1 MSDQEDID
9 ALAAEYVLG
18 TLSLAER
25 AAVSARR
32 QRERDLDAAIE
43 AWEMRLAPLAE
54 ATPSVEP
61 SPELLAAIEADI
73 SEGTGNSAVVE
84 LQQRVARWRRLAIAA
99 SAAAACLLV
108 ALGVREFTRM
118 PQPVSYVGVFQK
130 DDQSPAFLLTVDL
143 QTRMLSIRVVSAD
156 RPADKTYQ
164 LWIASEQTGGVPQSL
179 GLIEDP
185 AQITRAALTS
195 YDRAVVQRAT
205 FGVSLEPLGG
215 SPTGRP
221 TGPALHSKLIPAP
234 R

>member
-1 MSDQEDID
+1 MSDQDDID

-18 TLSLAER
+18 TLSPAER
-25 AAVSARR
+25 TAVSARR
-32 QRERDLDAAIE
+32 QRERELDAAIE
-43 AWEMRLAPLAE
+43 AWEARLAPLTEAMPPVEPTPGLLAGIE
-54 ATPSVEP
+54 ATI
-61 SPELLAAIEADI
+61 AN
-73 SEGTGNSAVVE
+73 GTGDTVID
-84 LQQRVARWRRLAIAA
+84 LQHRVARWRRLAIAA
-99 SAAAACLLV
+99 SAAAACLVV
-108 ALGVREFTRM
+108 AFGLREYTRA

-143 QTRMLSIRVVSAD
+143 ETRMLSIRIVSAD

-185 AQITRAALTS
+185 TQVTRAALTS
-195 YDRAVVQRAT
+195 YDPAIVQRAT

>member
-1 MSDQEDID
+1 MSDQDDID

-18 TLSLAER
+18 TLGPAER
-25 AAVSARR
+25 TAVSARR
-32 QRERDLDAAIE
+32 LRERDLDAAIE
-43 AWEMRLAPLAE
+43 AWEARLAPLAE
-54 ATPSVEP
+54 TAPAVEP
-61 SPELLAAIEADI
+61 SPGLLAAIEAKI
-73 SEGTGNSAVVE
+73 SDGTGNSTVIE

-99 SAAAACLLV
+99 SAAAACLVV
-108 ALGVREFTRM
+108 AFGLREFTRT

-143 QTRMLSIRVVSAD
+143 ETRMLSIRVVAAE
-156 RPADKTYQ
+156 RPSDKTYQ
-164 LWIASEQTGGVPQSL
+164 LWIASEQSGGVPQSL

-185 AQITRAALTS
+185 ARITRASLTS
-195 YDRAVVQRAT
+195 YDPAIVQRAT

>member
-1 MSDQEDID
+1 MSDQDDID

-18 TLSLAER
+18 TLSPAER
-25 AAVSARR
+25 TAVSARR

-43 AWEMRLAPLAE
+43 AWEARLAPLTE
-54 ATPSVEP
+54 AMPSVEP
-61 SPELLAAIEADI
+61 SPGLLAGIEATI
-73 SEGTGNSAVVE
+73 ANGTGDTVID
-84 LQQRVARWRRLAIAA
+84 LQHRVARWRRLAIVA
-99 SAAAACLLV
+99 SAAAACLVV
-108 ALGVREFTRM
+108 AFGVREFTRS

-143 QTRMLSIRVVSAD
+143 ETRMLSIRIVSAD

-185 AQITRAALTS
+185 TQITRAALTS
-195 YDRAVVQRAT
+195 YDPAVVQRAT

>member
-18 TLSLAER
+18 TLSPDER
-25 AAVSARR
+25 TAVSARR

-43 AWEMRLAPLAE
+43 AWEARLMPLAE
-54 ATPSVEP
+54 SIPSVEP
-61 SPELLAAIEADI
+61 SPGLLADIEARIAGGADH
-73 SEGTGNSAVVE
+73 GTVVD
-84 LQQRVARWRRLAIAA
+84 LQRRVARWRRLAIAA
-99 SAAAACLLV
+99 SAAACLVV
-108 ALGVREFTRM
+108 AFGVREVTRA

-143 QTRMLSIRVVSAD
+143 ETRMLSIRIVSAD

-185 AQITRAALTS
+185 TQITRAALTS
-195 YDRAVVQRAT
+195 YDPAVVQRAT

>member
-1 MSDQEDID
+1 MTDQEDID

-18 TLSLAER
+18 TLSPAER
-25 AAVSARR
+25 TAVGARR

-43 AWEMRLAPLAE
+43 AWESRLAPLAQ
-54 ATPSVEP
+54 ATPPVEP
-61 SPELLAAIEADI
+61 SPGLLASIEAKIAGSADA
-73 SEGTGNSAVVE
+73 GTVVE
-84 LQQRVARWRRLAIAA
+84 LQQRVARWRRVAIAA
-99 SAAAACLLV
+99 SAVAACLVV
-108 ALGVREFTRM
+108 AFGLREVTRT

-143 QTRMLSIRVVSAD
+143 ETRVLSIRVVAAE

-164 LWIASEQTGGVPQSL
+164 LWIASEQSGGVPQSL

-185 AQITRAALTS
+185 TQITRATLAS
-195 YDRAVVQRAT
+195 YDPLIVRRAT
-205 FGVSLEPLGG
+205 FGVSLEPMGG

-221 TGPALHSKLIPAP
+221 TGPALHAKLIPAP

>member
-18 TLSLAER
+18 TLSPAER
-25 AAVSARR
+25 TAVGARR

-43 AWEMRLAPLAE
+43 AWESRLAPLAQ
-54 ATPSVEP
+54 ATPPVEP
-61 SPELLAAIEADI
+61 SPGLLASIEAKIAGSADA
-73 SEGTGNSAVVE
+73 GTVVE
-84 LQQRVARWRRLAIAA
+84 LQQRVARWRRAAIAA
-99 SAAAACLLV
+99 SAVAACLVV
-108 ALGVREFTRM
+108 AFGLREVTRT

-143 QTRMLSIRVVSAD
+143 ETRVLSIRVVAAE

-164 LWIASEQTGGVPQSL
+164 LWIASEQSGGVPQSL

-185 AQITRAALTS
+185 TQITRATLAS
-195 YDRAVVQRAT
+195 YDPLIVRRAT
-205 FGVSLEPLGG
+205 FGVSLEPMGG

-221 TGPALHSKLIPAP
+221 TGPALHAKLIPAP

>member
-1 MSDQEDID
+1 MTDEEDID

-18 TLSLAER
+18 TLSPAER
-25 AAVSARR
+25 TAVGARR

-43 AWEMRLAPLAE
+43 AWESRLAPLAQ
-54 ATPSVEP
+54 ATPPVEP
-61 SPELLAAIEADI
+61 SPGLLASIEAKIAGSADA
-73 SEGTGNSAVVE
+73 GTVVE
-84 LQQRVARWRRLAIAA
+84 LQQRVARWRRVAIAA
-99 SAAAACLLV
+99 SAAAACLVV
-108 ALGVREFTRM
+108 AFGLREVTRT

-143 QTRMLSIRVVSAD
+143 ETRVLSIRVVAAE

-164 LWIASEQTGGVPQSL
+164 LWIASEQSGGVPQSL

-185 AQITRAALTS
+185 TQITRATLAS
-195 YDRAVVQRAT
+195 YDPLIVRRAT
-205 FGVSLEPLGG
+205 FGVSLEPMGG

-221 TGPALHSKLIPAP
+221 TGPALHAKLIPAP

>member
-1 MSDQEDID
+1 MTDQEDID

-18 TLSLAER
+18 TLSPAER
-25 AAVSARR
+25 TAVGARR

-43 AWEMRLAPLAE
+43 AWESRLAPLAQ
-54 ATPSVEP
+54 ATPPVEP
-61 SPELLAAIEADI
+61 SPGLLASIEAKIAGSADA
-73 SEGTGNSAVVE
+73 GTVVE
-84 LQQRVARWRRLAIAA
+84 LQRRVARWRRVAIAA
-99 SAAAACLLV
+99 SAAAACLVV
-108 ALGVREFTRM
+108 AFGLREVTRT

-143 QTRMLSIRVVSAD
+143 ETRVLSIRVVAAE

-164 LWIASEQTGGVPQSL
+164 LWIASEQSGGVPQSL

-185 AQITRAALTS
+185 TQITRATLAS
-195 YDRAVVQRAT
+195 YDPLIVRRAT
-205 FGVSLEPLGG
+205 FGVSLEPMGG

-221 TGPALHSKLIPAP
+221 TGPALHAKLIPAP

>member
-1 MSDQEDID
+1 MTDQEDID

-18 TLSLAER
+18 TLSPAER
-25 AAVSARR
+25 TAVGARR

-43 AWEMRLAPLAE
+43 AWESRLAPLAQ
-54 ATPSVEP
+54 ATPPVEP
-61 SPELLAAIEADI
+61 SPGLLASIEAKIAGSADA
-73 SEGTGNSAVVE
+73 GTVVE
-84 LQQRVARWRRLAIAA
+84 LQQRVARWRRVAIAA
-99 SAAAACLLV
+99 SAAAACLVV
-108 ALGVREFTRM
+108 AFGLREVTRT

-143 QTRMLSIRVVSAD
+143 ETRVLSIRVVAAE

-164 LWIASEQTGGVPQSL
+164 LWIASEQSGGVPQSL

-185 AQITRAALTS
+185 TQITRATLAS
-195 YDRAVVQRAT
+195 YDPLIVRRAT
-205 FGVSLEPLGG
+205 FGVSLEPMGG

-221 TGPALHSKLIPAP
+221 TGPALHAKLIPAP

>member
-1 MSDQEDID
+1 MTDQEDID

-18 TLSLAER
+18 TLSPAER
-25 AAVSARR
+25 TAVNARR

-43 AWEMRLAPLAE
+43 AWELRLAPLAQ
-54 ATPSVEP
+54 ATPPVEP
-61 SPELLAAIEADI
+61 SPGLLASIEAKIAGSADA
-73 SEGTGNSAVVE
+73 GTVVE
-84 LQQRVARWRRLAIAA
+84 LQQRVARWRRVAIAA
-99 SAAAACLLV
+99 SAVAACLVV
-108 ALGVREFTRM
+108 AFGLREVTRT

-143 QTRMLSIRVVSAD
+143 ETRVLSIRVVAAE

-164 LWIASEQTGGVPQSL
+164 LWIASEQSGGVPQSL

-185 AQITRAALTS
+185 TQITRATLAS
-195 YDRAVVQRAT
+195 YDPLIVRRAT
-205 FGVSLEPLGG
+205 FGVSLEPMGG

-221 TGPALHSKLIPAP
+221 TGPALHAKLIPAP

>member
-1 MSDQEDID
+1 MSDQDDID

-18 TLSLAER
+18 TLSPAER
-25 AAVSARR
+25 TAVSARR
-32 QRERDLDAAIE
+32 LRERDLHAAIE
-43 AWEMRLAPLAE
+43 AWEARLSPLAE
-54 ATPSVEP
+54 TAPSVEP
-61 SPELLAAIEADI
+61 SPGLLAAIEAKI
-73 SEGTGNSAVVE
+73 SDGTGNSTVIE

-99 SAAAACLLV
+99 SAAAACLVV
-108 ALGVREFTRM
+108 AFGLREFTRT

-143 QTRMLSIRVVSAD
+143 ETRMLSIRVVSAD
-156 RPADKTYQ
+156 RPTDKTYQ
-164 LWIASEQTGGVPQSL
+164 LWIASEATGGVPRSL

-185 AQITRAALTS
+185 NQITRAALTS
-195 YDRAVVQRAT
+195 YDPGVVQRAT

>member
-1 MSDQEDID
+1 MSDQDDID

-18 TLSLAER
+18 TLSPAER
-25 AAVSARR
+25 TAVSARR

-43 AWEMRLAPLAE
+43 AWEARLAPLTE
-54 ATPSVEP
+54 AMPSVEP
-61 SPELLAAIEADI
+61 SPGLLARIEATI
-73 SEGTGNSAVVE
+73 ANGTGDTVID
-84 LQQRVARWRRLAIAA
+84 LQHRVARWRRLAIVP
-99 SAAAACLLV
+99 SAAAACLVV
-108 ALGVREFTRM
+108 AFGVREFTRS

-143 QTRMLSIRVVSAD
+143 ETRVLSIRVVAAD

-164 LWIASEQTGGVPQSL
+164 LWIASEQSGGVPQSL

-185 AQITRAALTS
+185 TQVTRAALTS
-195 YDRAVVQRAT
+195 YDPAIVQRAT

>member
-18 TLSLAER
+18 TLSPAER
-25 AAVSARR
+25 TAVNARR
-32 QRERDLDAAIE
+32 QREHDLDAAIE
-43 AWEMRLAPLAE
+43 AWEARLMPLAE
-54 ATPSVEP
+54 TVPAVEP
-61 SPELLAAIEADI
+61 SPGLLAGIEAKIARGAGD
-73 SEGTGNSAVVE
+73 STVVE

-99 SAAAACLLV
+99 SAAAACMVV
-108 ALGVREFTRM
+108 AFGLRELTRT

-143 QTRMLSIRVVSAD
+143 ETRMLSIRVVAAD

-164 LWIASEQTGGVPQSL
+164 LWIASEQSGGVPQSL
-179 GLIEDP
+179 GLIQDP
-185 AQITRAALTS
+185 TQITRAALTS
-195 YDRAVVQRAT
+195 YDPAVVQRAT

>member
-18 TLSLAER
+18 TLSPAER
-25 AAVSARR
+25 TAVAARR
-32 QRERDLDAAIE
+32 QRERDLDAAIQ
-43 AWEMRLAPLAE
+43 AWETRFAPLAE
-54 ATPSVEP
+54 AAPSVEP
-61 SPELLAAIEADI
+61 SPDLLAAIEAKI
-73 SEGTGNSAVVE
+73 AGGSGNDTVVE

-99 SAAAACLLV
+99 SAVAACLVV
-108 ALGVREFTRM
+108 AFGLREFIRA

-143 QTRMLSIRVVSAD
+143 ETRMLSIRVVSAE
-156 RPADKTYQ
+156 RPADRTYQ

-195 YDRAVVQRAT
+195 YDPAVVQRAT

>member
-1 MSDQEDID
+1 MTDQEDID

-18 TLSLAER
+18 TLSPAER
-25 AAVSARR
+25 TAVGARR

-43 AWEMRLAPLAE
+43 AWESRLAPLAE
-54 ATPSVEP
+54 ATPPVEP
-61 SPELLAAIEADI
+61 SPGLLASIEAKIAGSADA
-73 SEGTGNSAVVE
+73 GTVVE
-84 LQQRVARWRRLAIAA
+84 LQQRVARWRRVAIAA
-99 SAAAACLLV
+99 SAVAACLVV
-108 ALGVREFTRM
+108 AFGLREVTRT

-143 QTRMLSIRVVSAD
+143 ETRVLSIRVVAAE

-164 LWIASEQTGGVPQSL
+164 LWIASEQSGGVPQSL

-185 AQITRAALTS
+185 TQITRATLAS
-195 YDRAVVQRAT
+195 YDPLIVRRAT
-205 FGVSLEPLGG
+205 FGVSLEPMGG

-221 TGPALHSKLIPAP
+221 TGPALHAKLIPAP